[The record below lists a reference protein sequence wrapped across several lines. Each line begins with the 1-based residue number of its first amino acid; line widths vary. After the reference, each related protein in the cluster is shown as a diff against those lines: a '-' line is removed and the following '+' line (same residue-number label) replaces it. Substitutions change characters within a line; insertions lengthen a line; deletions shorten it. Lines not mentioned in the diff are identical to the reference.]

1 MTDRQY
7 KPMIMPIIKNIHPMS
22 AIEKMM
28 SPENM
33 RECNRQLWAGI
44 NQLLQESNMKVAIE
58 HRDGSVQV
66 LDDASQILEES
77 FKDLKGR
84 TNE

>member
-1 MTDRQY
+1 MADKQY
-7 KPMIMPIIKNIHPMS
+7 RPMLLPRIKNVAPMS
-22 AIEKMM
+22 EIDKIM

-33 RECNRQLWAGI
+33 RECNKQLWAGI
-44 NQLLQESNMKVAIE
+44 NQLLQELDMKMAIE

-66 LDDASQILEES
+66 LDDTSQILEES

>member
-1 MTDRQY
+1 MTDKQY
-7 KPMIMPIIKNIHPMS
+7 KPIIMPMIKNIHPMS
-22 AIEKMM
+22 VVDMMDSMDLEEENRKM
-28 SPENM
+28 
-33 RECNRQLWAGI
+33 WAKL
-44 NQLLQESNMKVAIE
+44 NQVLEESNMKVAIE

-84 TNE
+84 SNE

>member
-1 MTDRQY
+1 
-7 KPMIMPIIKNIHPMS
+7 MS